1 MIRNMR
7 ELDLDRIMEIWLTS
21 NIKAH
26 WFIEKAYWENHQDE
40 VRQAIS
46 KAAVYVDEE
55 NGKIDGFIGLQESW
69 IAGIFVEEEVRSK
82 GIGRALLDHVKALY
96 PELFLRVYVKN
107 EPAVQFYGSQD
118 FVTVKQEADK
128 DTGELEYEI
137 HWEKSRSR

>member
-1 MIRNMR
+1 M
-7 ELDLDRIMEIWLTS
+7 
-21 NIKAH
+21 
-26 WFIEKAYWENHQDE
+26 
-40 VRQAIS
+40 RQAIC

-128 DTGELEYEI
+128 DTGELEYEM

>member
-7 ELDLDRIMEIWLTS
+7 ELDLNRIMEIWLTS

-107 EPAVQFYGSQD
+107 EPAVQFYGS
-118 FVTVKQEADK
+118 
-128 DTGELEYEI
+128 
-137 HWEKSRSR
+137 

>member
-107 EPAVQFYGSQD
+107 EPAVQFYGRQD

-128 DTGELEYEI
+128 DTGELEYEM